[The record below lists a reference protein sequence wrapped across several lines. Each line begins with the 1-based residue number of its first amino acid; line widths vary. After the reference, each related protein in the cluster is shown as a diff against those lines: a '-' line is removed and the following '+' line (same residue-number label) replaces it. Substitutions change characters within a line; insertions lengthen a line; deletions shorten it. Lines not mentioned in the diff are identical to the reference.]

1 MSTPSNPAP
10 VIDRGPATG
19 FVAKFLDLIE
29 RIGNA
34 LPDPCS
40 LFVIGAVA
48 VLIISA
54 VGASMGW
61 EVQKPV
67 TERVAVL
74 DAAGA
79 PVLNPDGTPQMKSE
93 VRTQPIK
100 PVSLLHGEGAYWTIS
115 NLVKNFV
122 NFPPLGIVLVGLLG
136 IGVAEKTGLIGA
148 LLKALMLITPAALLT
163 PVMVFLGVNSS
174 LASDAGYIVLPPIAA
189 ALYKSVGRSP
199 VVGVAAVFAGVSA
212 GFSANL
218 LVGGTDATLAGFSDA
233 AAKILDPSYSV
244 VATCNWYF
252 MAASVFILTA
262 AGWAVTALIV
272 EPRYA
277 AKSAEDGG
285 PQALSADDAAARVLT
300 PAEKRGLTW
309 GVVALIAVNAILF
322 ALILIPG
329 APLHGKAPDGKVRWV
344 ESVVPLLFFS
354 FLSLGLAYGIAA
366 GAIRSDRDLA
376 KMMGRTMA
384 DMGPYIV
391 MAFFA
396 AQFVE
401 FFRYSK
407 LGEMLAIKGGEMLAA
422 SGVSPWLI
430 LVKFVFVTMILNL
443 FIGSAS
449 AKYAILAPVFVPMF
463 MAPGVNISPELTQA
477 AYRVGDSAT
486 NIISPLNPYMV
497 VILVL
502 VQRLM
507 PKAGLGTLIAL
518 MLPYSIVF
526 AIAWTIMLI
535 VWMLMGWDLGPGGPL
550 VYTRG

>member
-1 MSTPSNPAP
+1 MSTPTNPAP
-10 VIDRGPATG
+10 AVAQGSGGG

-79 PVLNPDGTPQMKSE
+79 PVLNPDGTAQMKSE

-262 AGWAVTALIV
+262 AGWAVTSLIV

-285 PQALSADDAAARVLT
+285 PQALSAEDAAARVLT
-300 PAEKRGLTW
+300 PAEKRGLSW
-309 GVVALIAVNAILF
+309 GLLALIAVNAIVF

-329 APLHGKAPDGKVRWV
+329 APLHGKTPDGKVRWV

-526 AIAWTIMLI
+526 ALTWCAMLV